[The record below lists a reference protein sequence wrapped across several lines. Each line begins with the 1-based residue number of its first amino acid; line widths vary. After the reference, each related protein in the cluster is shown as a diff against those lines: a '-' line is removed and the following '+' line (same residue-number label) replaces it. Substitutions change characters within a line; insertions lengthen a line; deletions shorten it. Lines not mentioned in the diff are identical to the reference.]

1 MALPLGALLARL
13 SPYVV
18 KLFAWLATARGLK
31 WLGSLAVSV
40 AVYVFFYS
48 LFSTIITR
56 VTTDMSLSLSSVSGI
71 VVESATGSLLAQ
83 ANYFFPVDLFATLC
97 VLYASIWSGVFVFR
111 SSTRIFNMLSNVAE
125 KISGQ

>member
-1 MALPLGALLARL
+1 MALPVGGLLARL
-13 SPYVV
+13 SPYIV

-48 LFSTIITR
+48 LFSSIISR
-56 VTTDMSLSLSSVSGI
+56 VITDMSLSVSNVSGL
-71 VVESATGSLLAQ
+71 VVDSATGSFLSQ

-97 VLYASIWSGVFVFR
+97 ILYASIWSGVFVFR
-111 SSTRIFNMLSNVAE
+111 CSTRVFNMLSNVAE